1 MFSDSANS
9 PGTALQPFEPDA
21 SSVYP
26 IETVA
31 TLVQVPRRHIVIYF
45 KYRLV
50 SPVIDPTCGGWWF
63 DDEGIRA
70 LRRIEYLRA
79 DCGINL
85 TGIKLIM
92 DLTKELEL
100 LRQEIHSSTDNRRI

>member
-1 MFSDSANS
+1 MNMFSDSAKAA
-9 PGTALQPFEPDA
+9 GTALQPFEPDA

-31 TLVQVPRRHIVIYF
+31 TLAQVPRRHIVVYF

-50 SPVIDPTCGGWWF
+50 SPVIDPADSGWWF
-63 DDEGIRA
+63 DDEAIRV

-79 DCGINL
+79 ECGINP
-85 TGIKLIM
+85 TGVKLIM
-92 DLTKELEL
+92 DLTKEVEL
-100 LRQEIHSSTDNRRI
+100 LRKELGLLRRK